1 MGRRFYSKFLKGIK
15 KNEEF
20 VEFTKMDLQY
30 LLKQNFD
37 PMWIR
42 TVNEAIE
49 VPSVELIPR
58 SSTKSYKIFYE
69 WERGSE
75 VRNSGF
81 SGSVPF
87 TKLANALHIM
97 SDEKAGVY
105 RTAYMGVV
113 AVQTKGTQLYLVPR
127 SGPSFVYSS

>member
-87 TKLANALHIM
+87 T
-97 SDEKAGVY
+97 
-105 RTAYMGVV
+105 
-113 AVQTKGTQLYLVPR
+113 
-127 SGPSFVYSS
+127 